1 MLLGC
6 LWHLLLPFSMTI
18 SVELIGSTKT
28 IGKEN
33 NCLLK
38 GQRVSERVAS
48 QSERRMRDPNW
59 QTSNNANN
67 CRNPHL
73 FCIKGSQKES
83 TKSK

>member
-28 IGKEN
+28 VGKEN

-38 GQRVSERVAS
+38 GQRVSEHVAS
-48 QSERRMRDPNW
+48 QSEHWMRDPN
-59 QTSNNANN
+59 
-67 CRNPHL
+67 L
-73 FCIKGSQKES
+73 
-83 TKSK
+83 

>member
-18 SVELIGSTKT
+18 SAELIGSTKIT

-48 QSERRMRDPNW
+48 QSEHWMRDPN
-59 QTSNNANN
+59 
-67 CRNPHL
+67 L
-73 FCIKGSQKES
+73 
-83 TKSK
+83 